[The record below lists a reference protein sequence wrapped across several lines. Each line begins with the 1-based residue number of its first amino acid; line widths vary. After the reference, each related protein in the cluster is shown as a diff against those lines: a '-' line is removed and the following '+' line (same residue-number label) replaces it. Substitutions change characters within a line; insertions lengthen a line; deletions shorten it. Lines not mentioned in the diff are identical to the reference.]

1 MRLCPNCNEW
11 FDDRED
17 ICPHCGYRYVE
28 DNNQSQ
34 IIDNDDINSTAEQI
48 VDDIARA
55 AKETVKDAIKTTIK
69 KHNPWIITLTV
80 LANLAVLLSV
90 IDLFVSDYCWSCY
103 PVILMALG
111 FSAAKIAVAIKSK
124 KSLSSVIGR
133 YLLIMTGIVL
143 FYSVIVTVASKA
155 GQDLSYLTFYVL
167 PFVYIAYLSTYLV
180 LYFVKKISKYTL
192 LRISGTLSGVCLLIT
207 FAGGVILKA
216 QGFALAMSILPFAL
230 SLLVFVNMGLYI
242 FINFKKQLYGEE
254 NEGKNGK
261 EGVRIDYEIIDEDLT
276 GEGEDKDKNDG
287 KDKNGK

>member
-1 MRLCPNCNEW
+1 M
-11 FDDRED
+11 
-17 ICPHCGYRYVE
+17 
-28 DNNQSQ
+28 
-34 IIDNDDINSTAEQI
+34 
-48 VDDIARA
+48 
-55 AKETVKDAIKTTIK
+55 
-69 KHNPWIITLTV
+69 
-80 LANLAVLLSV
+80 
-90 IDLFVSDYCWSCY
+90 
-103 PVILMALG
+103 
-111 FSAAKIAVAIKSK
+111 
-124 KSLSSVIGR
+124 
-133 YLLIMTGIVL
+133 
-143 FYSVIVTVASKA
+143 
-155 GQDLSYLTFYVL
+155 
-167 PFVYIAYLSTYLV
+167 YIAYLSTYLV

>member
-11 FDDRED
+11 FDDRDD

-69 KHNPWIITLTV
+69 KYNPWIITLTV

-207 FAGGVILKA
+207 FAGGIILKA

-261 EGVRIDYEIIDEDLT
+261 EGVRIDYEILEVDLT
-276 GEGEDKDKNDG
+276 GEGEDKDKHDG